1 MADDESRGVHL
12 SDKQLVFVFMAGT
25 VAAVVFFLFGVLVGR
40 GVQQARGPITDSGMA
55 AATEVVP
62 DGTSGEPPVADGAP
76 RSGSGGLGGDELS
89 YPERLG
95 KTPPAEQL
103 KPAPPPADERPRDT
117 APPEVPAEPL
127 APPRVAATPPAASAA
142 PSAPALWTVQLAAVK
157 RRDEADAIVT
167 RLKTKGYDA
176 YVFVPDG
183 GDAVGG
189 FRVRI
194 GSFKDKRQANALA
207 ERLLRE
213 EKRYKPWVTR

>member
-1 MADDESRGVHL
+1 MADDQSRGVHL

-40 GVQQARGPITDSGMA
+40 GVQQARGPLADGGMA

-62 DGTSGEPPVADGAP
+62 DGAPGEPPVADGAP

-89 YPERLG
+89 YPARLG

-103 KPAPPPADERPRDT
+103 KPAPP
-117 APPEVPAEPL
+117 EVPAEPL
-127 APPRVAATPPAASAA
+127 APPRPAATPPAAAA
-142 PSAPALWTVQLAAVK
+142 AVAPAASAPWTVQLAAVK
-157 RRDEADAIVT
+157 RREEADAIVT
-167 RLKTKGYDA
+167 RLKAKGYDA
-176 YVFVPDG
+176 FVFVPDG
-183 GDAVGG
+183 GDPVGG

-194 GSFKDKRQANALA
+194 GAYKDKRQAIALA
-207 ERLLRE
+207 ERLLSE